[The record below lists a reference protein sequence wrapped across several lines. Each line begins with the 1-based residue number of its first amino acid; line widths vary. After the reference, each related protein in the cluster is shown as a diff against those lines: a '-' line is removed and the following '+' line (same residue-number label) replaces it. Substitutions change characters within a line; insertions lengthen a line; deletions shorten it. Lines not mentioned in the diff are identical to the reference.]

1 MQLRVRLHPILV
13 TLTLTAVASKLT
25 LMSSPTYMEGENV
38 TDCQDSHL
46 TRVFIDI
53 REKCTLC
60 IINGKVYASSKTV
73 RDLGT
78 DMDFLAGA
86 TQAAI

>member
-1 MQLRVRLHPILV
+1 MRLRVRLHPILV

-25 LMSSPTYMEGENV
+25 LISSPTGVEGENV

-46 TRVFIDI
+46 TRVFVDM
-53 REKCTLC
+53 REKCT
-60 IINGKVYASSKTV
+60 INGKVFASSKTV

-78 DMDFLAGA
+78 DMDFLANI
-86 TQAAI
+86 TQASI